1 MSEVTIRGLS
11 VAFGAGPEQVEVL
24 RDLDLHIAD
33 GHLTAV
39 VGASGCGKTTLLRAI
54 AGFVHPDGGTVAIDG
69 QPVAGGGLHVPPERR
84 GVTLVPQEGALF
96 PHLDV
101 AGNVAFGLPRRAAKG
116 RVRDILELVGLGGM
130 ESRRPHE
137 LSGGQQQRVALARA
151 LAPEPR
157 VVLLDEPF
165 SALDAG
171 LRESVRAEVRQV
183 LRRAGTT
190 ALLVTH
196 DQDEALSVADSIA
209 VLAGGTVAMHATP
222 EQVYAAPT
230 DLGVAR
236 FIGQVVE
243 LPALARGGEAETPLG
258 RVLLSADTAP
268 LHTSP
273 NGSAP
278 NGSAQNGSAPNGSDG
293 HGHGHG
299 TVTLRPEQI
308 RICGLDE
315 DGVLGHVEERTYYG
329 HDATVAV
336 RLLGEHGIPGPRV
349 IVRTTG
355 ELPTHDDVRLAV
367 TGTGRFF
374 PAT

>member
-1 MSEVTIRGLS
+1 MSALTIRGLE
-11 VAFGAGPEQVEVL
+11 VAFGAGTERAEVL
-24 RDLDLHIAD
+24 RGLDLDIAY

-39 VGASGCGKTTLLRAI
+39 VGASGCGKTTLLRTI
-54 AGFVHPDGGTVAIDG
+54 AGFVQPDNGTVTVDG
-69 QPVAGGGLHVPPERR
+69 QLLASRTVNVPAEKR

-101 AGNVAFGLPRRAAKG
+101 AGNVAFGLTRKQPRS
-116 RVRDILELVGLGGM
+116 RVHDLLELVGLAGM
-130 ESRRPHE
+130 ESRWPHE

-157 VVLLDEPF
+157 LVLLDEPF

-171 LRESVRAEVRQV
+171 LRGAVRAEVRRV
-183 LRRAGTT
+183 LRKAGTT

-209 VLAGGTVAMHATP
+209 VLADGVVAMHASP
-222 EQVYAAPT
+222 EAVYATPT

-243 LPALARGGEAETPLG
+243 LAGQAVGRQAETALG
-258 RVLLSADTAP
+258 RLALSEDTGV
-268 LHTSP
+268 
-273 NGSAP
+273 NGRP
-278 NGSAQNGSAPNGSDG
+278 TG
-293 HGHGHG
+293 G

-308 RICGLDE
+308 RICGLE
-315 DGVLGHVEERTYYG
+315 EEGVVGHVEERTYYG

-336 RLLGEHGIPGPRV
+336 RLQGEAGIPGPRV

-355 ELPTHDDVRLAV
+355 ALPQHDEVHLAV
-367 TGTGRFF
+367 TGLARFF
-374 PAT
+374 PSGAGVGD

>member
-1 MSEVTIRGLS
+1 MSEVTIRGLG
-11 VAFGAGPEQVEVL
+11 VGFGAGSERAEVL
-24 RDLDLHIAD
+24 RGLDLDVID

-39 VGASGCGKTTLLRAI
+39 VGASGCGKTTLLRTI
-54 AGFVHPDGGTVAIDG
+54 AGFVPPDAGTVSIDG
-69 QPVAGGGLHVPPERR
+69 QVVAGRGVHVPPERR

-101 AGNVAFGLPRRAAKG
+101 AANVAFGLTRRQPRS
-116 RVRDILELVGLGGM
+116 RVAELLELVGLGGM

-157 VVLLDEPF
+157 LVLLDEPF

-171 LRESVRAEVRQV
+171 LRESVRAEVRRV

-196 DQDEALSVADSIA
+196 DQDEALSVADSVA
-209 VLAGGTVAMHATP
+209 VLANGTVAMHAAP
-222 EQVYAAPT
+222 EQVYARPT

-243 LPALARGGEAETPLG
+243 LPARVRGQEAHTALG
-258 RVLLSADTAP
+258 RVLLSADTVCPTA
-268 LHTSP
+268 
-273 NGSAP
+273 NGDES
-278 NGSAQNGSAPNGSDG
+278 Q
-293 HGHGHG
+293 G

-308 RICGLDE
+308 RIL
-315 DGVLGHVEERTYYG
+315 GVDQPGVVGHVEERTYYG

-336 RLLGEHGIPGPRV
+336 RLEGEHGIPGPRV

-355 ELPTHDDVRLAV
+355 ALPPEDEVRLAV

-374 PAT
+374 PTP

>member
-11 VAFGAGPEQVEVL
+11 VAFGTGPERVEVL
-24 RDLDLHIAD
+24 RGLDLDVAH

-54 AGFVHPDGGTVAIDG
+54 AGFVAPDAGTVAIDG
-69 QPVAGGGLHVPPERR
+69 QPVAGGGVHVPPERR

-101 AGNVAFGLPRRAAKG
+101 AGNVAFGLPRKAPRT

-157 VVLLDEPF
+157 LVLLDEPF

-171 LRESVRAEVRQV
+171 LRESVRAEVRRV
-183 LRRAGTT
+183 LRLAGTT

-222 EQVYAAPT
+222 EQVYASPT

-243 LPALARGGEAETPLG
+243 LAAVARGREAETALG

-268 LHTSP
+268 
-273 NGSAP
+273 NGSTGVAGAP
-278 NGSAQNGSAPNGSDG
+278 ATP
-293 HGHGHG
+293 GHG

-308 RICGLDE
+308 RICGSGQE
-315 DGVLGHVEERTYYG
+315 GVVGHVEERTYYG

-336 RLLGEHGIPGPRV
+336 RLVGEHGIPGPRV

-355 ELPTHDDVRLAV
+355 ELPAEDEVRLAV

-374 PAT
+374 PAS

>member
-1 MSEVTIRGLS
+1 MSEVRIRGLS
-11 VAFGAGPEQVEVL
+11 VAFGSGAERVDVL
-24 RDLDLHIAD
+24 RGLDLDVAD

-39 VGASGCGKTTLLRAI
+39 VGASGCGKTTLLRTI
-54 AGFVHPDGGTVAIDG
+54 AGFVPPGTGTVRIDG
-69 QPVAGGGLHVPPERR
+69 QLVAGEGVHVPAERR

-101 AGNVAFGLPRRAAKG
+101 AGNVAFGLPRGAPRS

-157 VVLLDEPF
+157 LVLLDEPF

-171 LRESVRAEVRQV
+171 LRESVRAEVRRV
-183 LRRAGTT
+183 LRLAGTT

-209 VLAGGTVAMHATP
+209 VLAGGAVAMHATP
-222 EQVYAAPT
+222 EQVYASPT

-243 LPALARGGEAETPLG
+243 LPAHASGNEAQTALG
-258 RVLLSADTAP
+258 RVLLSADTVLRPGVGPDEA
-268 LHTSP
+268 S
-273 NGSAP
+273 
-278 NGSAQNGSAPNGSDG
+278 QV
-293 HGHGHG
+293 G

-308 RICGLDE
+308 RICDLE
-315 DGVLGHVEERTYYG
+315 QEGVVGHVEERTYYG

-355 ELPTHDDVRLAV
+355 ELPAQDEVRLAV

-374 PAT
+374 PTG

>member
-11 VAFGAGPEQVEVL
+11 VAFGDGVERVDVL
-24 RDLDLHIAD
+24 RGLDLDVAD

-54 AGFVHPDGGTVAIDG
+54 AGFVHPDAGTVAIDG
-69 QPVAGGGLHVPPERR
+69 QPVAGGGIHVPPERR
-84 GVTLVPQEGALF
+84 GVSLVPQEGALF

-101 AGNVAFGLPRRAAKG
+101 ARNVAFGLPRRAPKT

-157 VVLLDEPF
+157 LVLLDEPF

-171 LRESVRAEVRQV
+171 LRESVRAEVRRV
-183 LRRAGTT
+183 LRLAGTT

-222 EQVYAAPT
+222 EQVYASPT

-243 LPALARGGEAETPLG
+243 LPALASGGEAQTALG
-258 RVLLSADTAP
+258 RVLISADTAP
-268 LHTSP
+268 SGS
-273 NGSAP
+273 NGA
-278 NGSAQNGSAPNGSDG
+278 GTQ
-293 HGHGHG
+293 G

-308 RICGLDE
+308 AICGLGQ
-315 DGVLGHVEERTYYG
+315 DGVVGRVEERTYYG

-355 ELPTHDDVRLAV
+355 ELPTQDEVRLAV
-367 TGTGRFF
+367 TGAGRFF
-374 PAT
+374 PTP

>member
-1 MSEVTIRGLS
+1 MSEVTIRGLA
-11 VAFGAGPEQVEVL
+11 VGFGVGPERTEVL
-24 RDLDLHIAD
+24 RGLDLDVTD

-54 AGFVHPDGGTVAIDG
+54 AGFVPPDAGTVSIDG
-69 QPVAGGGLHVPPERR
+69 QVVAGRGVHVPPERR

-101 AGNVAFGLPRRAAKG
+101 AANVAFGLTRRQPRS
-116 RVRDILELVGLGGM
+116 RVGELLELVGLGGM

-157 VVLLDEPF
+157 LVLLDEPF

-171 LRESVRAEVRQV
+171 LRESVRAEVRRV

-196 DQDEALSVADSIA
+196 DQDEALSVADSVA
-209 VLAGGTVAMHATP
+209 VLTNGTVAMHASP
-222 EQVYAAPT
+222 ESVYARPT

-243 LPALARGGEAETPLG
+243 LPARVRGREAHTALG
-258 RVLLSADTAP
+258 CVLLSADTV
-268 LHTSP
+268 SP
-273 NGSAP
+273 TANGAET
-278 NGSAQNGSAPNGSDG
+278 Q
-293 HGHGHG
+293 G

-308 RICGLDE
+308 RIL
-315 DGVLGHVEERTYYG
+315 GVDQPGVVGHVEERTYYG

-336 RLLGEHGIPGPRV
+336 RLEGEHGIPGPRV

-355 ELPTHDDVRLAV
+355 ALPPEDEVRLAV

-374 PAT
+374 PTP

>member
-1 MSEVTIRGLS
+1 MSEVTIRGLA
-11 VAFGAGPEQVEVL
+11 VAFGSGSERTEVL
-24 RDLDLHIAD
+24 RDLDLDVID

-39 VGASGCGKTTLLRAI
+39 VGASGCGKTTLLRTI
-54 AGFVHPDGGTVAIDG
+54 AGFVAPDAGTVSIDG
-69 QPVAGGGLHVPPERR
+69 QVVAGRGVHVPPERR

-101 AGNVAFGLPRRAAKG
+101 ASNVAFGLTRRQPRT
-116 RVRDILELVGLGGM
+116 RVAELLELVGLAGM
-130 ESRRPHE
+130 ETRRPHE

-157 VVLLDEPF
+157 LVLLDEPF

-171 LRESVRAEVRQV
+171 LRESVRAEVRRV

-196 DQDEALSVADSIA
+196 DQDEALSVADSVDPGA
-209 VLAGGTVAMHATP
+209 NG
-222 EQVYAAPT
+222 
-230 DLGVAR
+230 
-236 FIGQVVE
+236 
-243 LPALARGGEAETPLG
+243 AET
-258 RVLLSADTAP
+258 V
-268 LHTSP
+268 
-273 NGSAP
+273 
-278 NGSAQNGSAPNGSDG
+278 
-293 HGHGHG
+293 G

-308 RICGLDE
+308 RIL
-315 DGVLGHVEERTYYG
+315 GVDQEGVAGHVEERTYYG

-336 RLLGEHGIPGPRV
+336 RLVGEHGIPGQRV

-355 ELPTHDDVRLAV
+355 ALPPEDEVRLAV

-374 PAT
+374 PTTA

>member
-1 MSEVTIRGLS
+1 MSEVTIRGLA
-11 VAFGAGPEQVEVL
+11 VAFGTGPERAEVL
-24 RDLDLHIAD
+24 RGLDLDVVD
-33 GHLTAV
+33 GHLTTV
-39 VGASGCGKTTLLRAI
+39 VGASGCGKTTLLRTI
-54 AGFVHPDGGTVAIDG
+54 AGFVPPDAGTVSIDG
-69 QPVAGGGLHVPPERR
+69 QVVAGAAIHVPPERR

-101 AGNVAFGLPRRAAKG
+101 AANVAFGLTRRQPRS
-116 RVRDILELVGLGGM
+116 RVGELLDLVGLGGM

-157 VVLLDEPF
+157 LVLLDEPF

-171 LRESVRAEVRQV
+171 LRESVRAEVRRV

-196 DQDEALSVADSIA
+196 DQDEALSVADSVA
-209 VLAGGTVAMHATP
+209 VLSGGTVAMHASP
-222 EQVYAAPT
+222 EQVYARPT

-243 LPALARGGEAETPLG
+243 LPARVHGHEAETALG
-258 RVLLSADTAP
+258 RVLLAPDTAP
-268 LHTSP
+268 P
-273 NGSAP
+273 PAE
-278 NGSAQNGSAPNGSDG
+278 QNGAARL
-293 HGHGHG
+293 G

-308 RICGLDE
+308 RILEVGQ
-315 DGVLGHVEERTYYG
+315 DGVAGHVEERTYYG

-336 RLLGEHGIPGPRV
+336 RLLGDHGIPGPRV

-355 ELPTHDDVRLAV
+355 ALPPEDEVRLAV

-374 PAT
+374 PAP

>member
-1 MSEVTIRGLS
+1 MKVVEIRDLE
-11 VAFGAGPEQVEVL
+11 VAFGEGAERLEVL
-24 RDLDLHIAD
+24 RGIDLDIEH

-54 AGFVHPDGGTVAIDG
+54 AGFVVPDAGAITIDG
-69 QPVAGGGLHVPPERR
+69 TPVAFPWATVPPEKR

-101 AGNVAFGLPRRAAKG
+101 GGNVGFGLRRG
-116 RVRDILELVGLGGM
+116 QSRQRVSDLLELVGLGGM
-130 ESRRPHE
+130 EKRRPHE

-157 VVLLDEPF
+157 LVLLDEPF

-171 LRESVRAEVRQV
+171 LRESVRAEVRRV
-183 LRRAGTT
+183 LRQAGTT

-196 DQDEALSVADSIA
+196 DQDEALSVADSVA
-209 VLAGGTVAMHATP
+209 VLAHGKVAMHATP
-222 EQVYAAPT
+222 EQVYASPT

-243 LPALARGGEAETPLG
+243 LPGDARGNEARTPLG
-258 RVLLSADTAP
+258 TIRLAADTVCADAAVP
-268 LHTSP
+268 GTAVP
-273 NGSAP
+273 
-278 NGSAQNGSAPNGSDG
+278 
-293 HGHGHG
+293 G

-308 RICGLDE
+308 EIRPLGGE
-315 DGVLGHVEERTYYG
+315 GVLGYVEERTYYG

-336 RLLGEHGIPGPRV
+336 RLLGENGIPGPRV

-355 ELPTHDDVRLAV
+355 ALPPEDEVRLAV
-367 TGTGRFF
+367 TGTARFF
-374 PAT
+374 PAP

>member
-1 MSEVTIRGLS
+1 MSQLVIRGLE
-11 VAFGAGPEQVEVL
+11 VAFGEGTERAEVL
-24 RDLDLHIAD
+24 RGLDLDIVQ

-39 VGASGCGKTTLLRAI
+39 VGASGCGKTTLLRTI
-54 AGFVHPDGGTVAIDG
+54 AGFVQPEQGTITLDGHVVATRSRH
-69 QPVAGGGLHVPPERR
+69 VAPEKR

-101 AGNVAFGLPRRAAKG
+101 AGNVAFGLTRKQPRS
-116 RVRDILELVGLGGM
+116 RVGDLLELVGLAGM
-130 ESRRPHE
+130 ESRWPHE

-157 VVLLDEPF
+157 LVLLDEPF

-171 LRESVRAEVRQV
+171 LRGAVRAEVRRV
-183 LRRAGTT
+183 LQLAGTT

-196 DQDEALSVADSIA
+196 DQDEALSVADSVA
-209 VLAGGTVAMHATP
+209 VMADGVVAMHDSP
-222 EQVYAAPT
+222 EAVYATPT

-243 LPALARGGEAETPLG
+243 LSGQAVGRQAETALG
-258 RVLLSADTAP
+258 RLVLSEDTGV
-268 LHTSP
+268 
-273 NGSAP
+273 NGTP
-278 NGSAQNGSAPNGSDG
+278 TP
-293 HGHGHG
+293 G

-308 RICGLDE
+308 RICGVEE
-315 DGVLGHVEERTYYG
+315 DGVAGHVEERTYYG

-336 RLLGEHGIPGPRV
+336 RLEGAPGIPGPRV

-355 ELPTHDDVRLAV
+355 ALPPQDEVRLAV
-367 TGTGRFF
+367 TGLARFF
-374 PAT
+374 PSGAGVGH

>member
-1 MSEVTIRGLS
+1 MSEVTVRGLS
-11 VAFGAGPEQVEVL
+11 VGFGVGAERTEVL
-24 RDLDLHIAD
+24 RHLDLDVAH

-54 AGFVHPDGGTVAIDG
+54 AGFVAPDAGTVRIDG
-69 QPVAGGGLHVPPERR
+69 QPVAGQGVHVPPERR

-101 AGNVAFGLPRRAAKG
+101 ARNVAFGLPRRRRSRA
-116 RVRDILELVGLGGM
+116 RVSELLELVGLGGM
-130 ESRRPHE
+130 EARRPHE

-157 VVLLDEPF
+157 LVLLDEPF

-171 LRESVRAEVRQV
+171 LRESVRAEVRRV
-183 LRRAGTT
+183 LRKAGTT

-196 DQDEALSVADSIA
+196 DQDEALSVADSVA
-209 VLAGGTVAMHATP
+209 VMAAGAVAMHASP

-236 FIGQVVE
+236 FVGQVVE
-243 LPALARGGEAETPLG
+243 LPARAHGDRAETALG
-258 RVLLSADTAP
+258 RVVLSADTI
-268 LHTSP
+268 
-273 NGSAP
+273 
-278 NGSAQNGSAPNGSDG
+278 DG
-293 HGHGHG
+293 WAEGAG

-308 RICGLDE
+308 RICALGQE
-315 DGVLGHVEERTYYG
+315 GVVGYVEERTYYG

-355 ELPTHDDVRLAV
+355 PLPTEDEVRLAV

-374 PAT
+374 PAG

>member
-1 MSEVTIRGLS
+1 MSQLMIRGLK
-11 VAFGAGPEQVEVL
+11 VAFGEGTERAEVL
-24 RDLDLHIAD
+24 RGLDLDIAE

-39 VGASGCGKTTLLRAI
+39 VGASGCGKTTLLRTI
-54 AGFVHPDGGTVAIDG
+54 AGFVHPDDGSITLDG
-69 QPVAGGGLHVPPERR
+69 QLVASRSVQVPPEKR

-101 AGNVAFGLPRRAAKG
+101 AGNVAFGLTRKQPRS
-116 RVRDILELVGLGGM
+116 RVSDLLELVGLAGM
-130 ESRRPHE
+130 ESRWPHE

-157 VVLLDEPF
+157 LVLLDEPF

-171 LRESVRAEVRQV
+171 LRGAVRAEVRRV
-183 LRRAGTT
+183 LRKAGTT

-196 DQDEALSVADSIA
+196 DQDEALSVADSVA
-209 VLAGGTVAMHATP
+209 VMADGMVAMHASP
-222 EQVYAAPT
+222 EVVYATPT

-243 LPALARGGEAETPLG
+243 LSGQAVGRQAETALG
-258 RVLLSADTAP
+258 RLALTEDTGVNGAP
-268 LHTSP
+268 T
-273 NGSAP
+273 A
-278 NGSAQNGSAPNGSDG
+278 
-293 HGHGHG
+293 G

-308 RICGLDE
+308 RICGVE
-315 DGVLGHVEERTYYG
+315 EEGVAGRVEERTYYG

-336 RLLGEHGIPGPRV
+336 RLEGEHGIPGPRV

-355 ELPTHDDVRLAV
+355 ALPPEDEVRLAV
-367 TGTGRFF
+367 TGLARFF
-374 PAT
+374 PSGAGVGH

>member
-1 MSEVTIRGLS
+1 MSEVQIRDLVVSFGDGADRLVVLRGL
-11 VAFGAGPEQVEVL
+11 
-24 RDLDLHIAD
+24 DLDLAH

-54 AGFVHPDGGTVAIDG
+54 AGFVAPDEGAITIDG
-69 QPVAGGGLHVPPERR
+69 QPVAFPWAQVPPEKR

-101 AGNVAFGLPRRAAKG
+101 AGNVAFGLG
-116 RVRDILELVGLGGM
+116 RKQSRSRVGELLDLVGLSGM
-130 ESRRPHE
+130 EKRRPSE

-157 VVLLDEPF
+157 IVLLDEPF

-171 LRESVRAEVRQV
+171 LREAVRAQVRTV
-183 LRRAGTT
+183 LRQAGTT

-196 DQDEALSVADSIA
+196 DQDEALSIADSIA
-209 VLAGGTVAMHATP
+209 VLADGQVAMHATP

-230 DLGVAR
+230 DLSTAR

-243 LPALARGGEAETPLG
+243 LPARASGRLAQTPLG
-258 RVLLSADTAP
+258 QVALAADTADEEA
-268 LHTSP
+268 S
-273 NGSAP
+273 G
-278 NGSAQNGSAPNGSDG
+278 D
-293 HGHGHG
+293 G

-308 RICGLDE
+308 RICELGQEGVVGL
-315 DGVLGHVEERTYYG
+315 VEERTYYG

-336 RLLGEHGIPGPRV
+336 RLVGEGGIRGQRV

-355 ELPTHDDVRLAV
+355 ELPPDDEVRLAV
-367 TGTGRFF
+367 SGTGRFF
-374 PAT
+374 PAG